1 MNAVT
6 RGPGNS
12 SGLGNFFAR
21 ALQRAAVS
29 VTLRREGADRTYFM
43 ARYLDT
49 HFLIT
54 TTARPGEFTGAAVAA
69 RNMGSA
75 FARRDTR

>member
-1 MNAVT
+1 
-6 RGPGNS
+6 
-12 SGLGNFFAR
+12 
-21 ALQRAAVS
+21 
-29 VTLRREGADRTYFM
+29 M